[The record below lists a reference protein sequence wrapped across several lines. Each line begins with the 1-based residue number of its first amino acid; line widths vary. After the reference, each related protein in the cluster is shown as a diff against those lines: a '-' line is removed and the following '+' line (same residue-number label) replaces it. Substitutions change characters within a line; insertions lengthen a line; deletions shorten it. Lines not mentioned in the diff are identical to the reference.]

1 MNLKATKQILKLA
14 RNREM
19 PPKLILKFAKVL
31 CSHVHYECKRSGGE
45 LLFLLGE
52 NIGDHIPE
60 FVDVVVGVLEEKNRE
75 LKILHYT
82 ALTGRDKNSNA
93 NCYLLLWI
101 IQPFYLAASRSA
113 GTTDLVDILIRKMKV
128 PGTTSKQKA
137 EVGNALTMLLL
148 TYPLDSIAVQVCQGI
163 MPLLLSNSPK
173 VRHAGVE
180 LCAAIASGKSSE

>member
-82 ALTGRDKNSNA
+82 ALTGRNKNSYT
-93 NCYLLLWI
+93 NCYLLL
-101 IQPFYLAASRSA
+101 
-113 GTTDLVDILIRKMKV
+113 
-128 PGTTSKQKA
+128 
-137 EVGNALTMLLL
+137 
-148 TYPLDSIAVQVCQGI
+148 
-163 MPLLLSNSPK
+163 
-173 VRHAGVE
+173 
-180 LCAAIASGKSSE
+180 

>member
-1 MNLKATKQILKLA
+1 MFELGVHTEMNLKATKQILKLA

-82 ALTGRDKNSNA
+82 ALTGRDKSSNT
-93 NCYLLLWI
+93 NFYLLL
-101 IQPFYLAASRSA
+101 
-113 GTTDLVDILIRKMKV
+113 
-128 PGTTSKQKA
+128 
-137 EVGNALTMLLL
+137 
-148 TYPLDSIAVQVCQGI
+148 
-163 MPLLLSNSPK
+163 
-173 VRHAGVE
+173 
-180 LCAAIASGKSSE
+180 